1 MLPVEVLIT
10 EHRLI
15 LFTVSVLKKE
25 QQKIVATSKVDPNF
39 IVTAVDF
46 FRTYADR
53 YHHGK
58 EEGILFNAL
67 SKRKLSEVDAKM
79 MRELILEHALA
90 RKTVFNLEKQKES
103 YISGNAESLSGILES
118 LNVLIEL
125 YPKHIEKE
133 DKHFFYPSMEYFT
146 EKEQEDML
154 KKFLAYDQDFTDNRY
169 KQIIENLKEHVEQN
183 RI

>member
-1 MLPVEVLIT
+1 MLPVEVLIS

-15 LFTVSVLKKE
+15 EHTVGVLKKE

-39 IVTAVDF
+39 IVVAVDF

-67 SKRKLSEVDAKM
+67 SRRKLSEADARM
-79 MRELILEHALA
+79 MRELILEHAYA
-90 RKTVFNLEKQKES
+90 RKTVFNLEKLKES
-103 YISGNAESLSGILES
+103 YIAGKTEALTGIAESL
-118 LNVLIEL
+118 NALIEL

-133 DKHFFYPSMEYFT
+133 DKHFFYPSMQYFT
-146 EKEQEDML
+146 DKEQEGML
-154 KKFLAYDQDFTDNRY
+154 QKFHEYNRTFTDNRY
-169 KQIIENLKEHVEQN
+169 KQVIETLEKGL
-183 RI
+183 